1 MANVDPLSSL
11 DKPKLTDLR
20 FPNADNYFGKVL
32 TGLKKITLR
41 KVLLKLHLYIT
52 LWLGAFLVIAG
63 LTGSLLVYTNE
74 LDRWLNPELMQIA
87 AAEQPQRPL
96 AELIAAANQ
105 VSLIKSPPAHLEL
118 PKEPDQ
124 ALIVRYQVPMHDAG
138 HKGMN
143 HHFYEVMV
151 NPYTGQ
157 VLGGRDRDDALMTF
171 ILQIHY
177 KLLAGDTGKL
187 LMGITALLT
196 LVLTLS
202 GIYLWWPKLSKLK
215 QAFIIK
221 RNASFTR
228 FNFDLH
234 KTIGIYTA
242 IVMFAVALSGF
253 YFNLPFVFRPAVNFF
268 SPLTEMP
275 RNVKSEVATGVQ
287 IRGENVLSIAA
298 ARFPDAQI
306 QRLFLPADA
315 AGSYMVTVRQSN
327 EVRHK
332 GSTMLWVDQYTGKI
346 LQVRDPN
353 EFNAGDAF
361 INLQLP
367 LHNGEILGTFG
378 RILVII
384 VGFAPLI
391 LMVTGIIHWLKKRKA
406 KQLHHAR
413 LRNVHEIT

>member
-1 MANVDPLSSL
+1 MSNVDPLL
-11 DKPKLTDLR
+11 DKPKLGDLV
-20 FPNADNYFGKVL
+20 FPANNTAGKML
-32 TGLKKITLR
+32 SALKKITLR

-63 LTGSLLVYTNE
+63 LTGSLLVYSTE
-74 LDRWLNPELMQIA
+74 LDRWLNPDLMQIEA
-87 AAEQPQRPL
+87 SAQPQHPV

-118 PKEPDQ
+118 PKAPDE
-124 ALIVRYQVPMHDAG
+124 ALLVRYQVPMPAG

-157 VLGGRDRDDALMTF
+157 VLGGRDRDDALMTL
-171 ILQIHY
+171 ILQIHH

-196 LVLTLS
+196 LLLTLS

-242 IVMFAVALSGF
+242 IVMFAVALSGA
-253 YFNLPFVFRPAVNFF
+253 YFNLPFVIKPAVNFF
-268 SPLTEMP
+268 SPLSEMP
-275 RNVKSEVATGVQ
+275 RNVKSEAATGVPM
-287 IRGENVLSIAA
+287 RAEDVLNTAA
-298 ARFPDAQI
+298 ARFPDAQV

-315 AGSYMVTVRQSN
+315 AGSYTVTVRQSN
-327 EVRHK
+327 ELRHK
-332 GSTMLWVDQYTGKI
+332 GATMLWIDQYTGKI

-361 INLQLP
+361 VNLQLP

-406 KQLHHAR
+406 KKIHNAR
-413 LRNVHEIT
+413 LT